1 MFPNAAPPARN
12 TEQGHILA
20 LIVLSVSFP
29 QSGTVP
35 QAFFGFA
42 YFLGMTSTT
51 CLKNSSQL
59 FLYNVTQFGFFKCF
73 LVIGFWVCIF
83 GWNATKQRLDLS
95 QGTMSGSIKCPCALP
110 RWCQNL
116 VKALSAFSIVL
127 LLFSFLWLIHY
138 LRGDVLTP
146 CKHPLPYLT
155 PFPTTTE
162 HSLKILAQ
170 KLFSFW

>member
-42 YFLGMTSTT
+42 YFLGM
-51 CLKNSSQL
+51 
-59 FLYNVTQFGFFKCF
+59 FEEFKP
-73 LVIGFWVCIF
+73 VIFIQRHSVWVFQMFPCDWILGLHFWLECYKTEVGSF
-83 GWNATKQRLDLS
+83 
-95 QGTMSGSIKCPCALP
+95 SGNHVWQHKMPMCLP